1 MARSVLV
8 GPLMAPGMM
17 GWWGIAMPVMARRR
31 HIVLLVIAA
40 LVVAALVTHR
50 CGVLAEVAPVAKRC
64 RGRVVCRSTGGNQ
77 PETEHGCDEKA
88 THGVLLWD
96 FRGGMMAPGS
106 RHDQG
111 RIGAVAGQDVTACV
125 HDVPVR

>member
-77 PETEHGCDEKA
+77 PETEHGCDEGDA
-88 THGVLLWD
+88 WCPPLG
-96 FRGGMMAPGS
+96 FPR
-106 RHDQG
+106 RHD
-111 RIGAVAGQDVTACV
+111 GARVKARSGPDWRRRRAG
-125 HDVPVR
+125 